1 MAKILIIEDERE
13 LTKVLQ
19 AYLERSNFEVLTA
32 YDADDG
38 KKLWEEENPDL
49 VLLDLNLPHSDGLE
63 LAKEMRRTK
72 DTPVIMT
79 TARVD
84 EIDRL
89 IGLELGADDY
99 VIKPYSPR
107 EVVARVKAVLR
118 RVSSK
123 SVEGIVKNRIS
134 GLTIDPSM
142 HLVTVAGQPV
152 NLTPTEFDIL
162 SILASQPGHVFT
174 RLQLIQET
182 QGFSSEG
189 YERSVDVHIK
199 NLRHKLR
206 AADPETDYI
215 KTIFGVGYRTIKTD

>member
-13 LTKVLQ
+13 LTKVLK

-38 KKLWEEENPDL
+38 KKLWEDENPDL
-49 VLLDLNLPHSDGLE
+49 VLLDLNLPHKDGLE
-63 LAKEMRRTK
+63 LAKEMHRTK

-84 EIDRL
+84 EVDRL

-99 VIKPYSPR
+99 VVKPYSPR

-118 RVSSK
+118 RVNSK
-123 SVEGIVKNRIS
+123 PVEEIVKNRIS
-134 GLTIDPSM
+134 GLIIDPSM
-142 HLVTVAGQPV
+142 HLVAVKGQPV

-182 QGFSSEG
+182 QGVSDEG
-189 YERSVDVHIK
+189 CERSVDVHIK

>member
-19 AYLERSNFEVLTA
+19 AYLERSNYEVLTA

-38 KKLWEEENPDL
+38 KKQWEDENPDL
-49 VLLDLNLPHSDGLE
+49 VLLDLNLPHKDGLE
-63 LAKEMRRTK
+63 LAKEMHRTK

-84 EIDRL
+84 EVDRL

-118 RVSSK
+118 RVNSK
-123 SVEGIVKNRIS
+123 PVEEIVKNRIS
-134 GLTIDPSM
+134 GLIIDPSM
-142 HLVTVAGQPV
+142 HLVTVKGQPV

-182 QGFSSEG
+182 QGVSDEG
-189 YERSVDVHIK
+189 CERSVDVHIK

>member
-13 LTKVLQ
+13 LAKVLQ

-38 KKLWEEENPDL
+38 KKLWDEQNPDL
-49 VLLDLNLPHSDGLE
+49 VLLDLNLPGMDGLE

-84 EIDRL
+84 EVDRL
-89 IGLELGADDY
+89 LGLELGSDDY

-118 RVSSK
+118 RINTK
-123 SVEGIVKNRIS
+123 PVEEPIKNRIS
-134 GLTIDPSM
+134 GLVIDPSM
-142 HLVTVAGQPV
+142 HLVTVKDQPV

-162 SILASQPGHVFT
+162 STLASQPGHVFT
-174 RLQLIQET
+174 RLQLIEET
-182 QGFSSEG
+182 QGISGEG

>member
-32 YDADDG
+32 YEADDG
-38 KKLWEEENPDL
+38 KKQWEEKNPDL
-49 VLLDLNLPHSDGLE
+49 VLLDLNLPGLDGLE
-63 LAKEMRRTK
+63 LAKEMHRTK
-72 DTPVIMT
+72 DTPVIIT

-84 EIDRL
+84 EVDRL

-99 VIKPYSPR
+99 IVKPYSPR
-107 EVVARVKAVLR
+107 EVVLRVKAVLR
-118 RVSSK
+118 RVNSK
-123 SVEGIVKNRIS
+123 PVEEIVKNRIS
-134 GLTIDPSM
+134 GLIIDPSM
-142 HLVTVAGQPV
+142 HLVTVKGQPV

-182 QGFSSEG
+182 QGVSAEG

>member
-19 AYLERSNFEVLTA
+19 AYLERSNYEVLTA

-38 KKLWEEENPDL
+38 KKQWEDENPDL
-49 VLLDLNLPHSDGLE
+49 VLLDLNLPHKDGLE
-63 LAKEMRRTK
+63 LAKEMHRTK

-84 EIDRL
+84 EVDRL

-118 RVSSK
+118 RVNSK
-123 SVEGIVKNRIS
+123 PVEEIVKNRIS
-134 GLTIDPSM
+134 GLIIDPSM
-142 HLVTVAGQPV
+142 HLVTVKGQPV

-182 QGFSSEG
+182 QGVSAEG

>member
-13 LTKVLQ
+13 LTRVLQ
-19 AYLERSNFEVLTA
+19 AYLERSNYEVLTA

-38 KKLWEEENPDL
+38 KKQWEDENPDL
-49 VLLDLNLPHSDGLE
+49 VLLDLNLPHKDGLE
-63 LAKEMRRTK
+63 LAKEMHRTK

-84 EIDRL
+84 EVDRL

-118 RVSSK
+118 RVNSK
-123 SVEGIVKNRIS
+123 PVEEIVKNRIS
-134 GLTIDPSM
+134 GLIIDPSM
-142 HLVTVAGQPV
+142 HLVTVKGQPV

-182 QGFSSEG
+182 QGVSAEG

>member
-19 AYLERSNFEVLTA
+19 AYLERSNYEVLTA
-32 YDADDG
+32 YDANDG
-38 KKLWEEENPDL
+38 KKQWEDENPDL
-49 VLLDLNLPHSDGLE
+49 VLLDLNLPHKDGFE
-63 LAKEMRRTK
+63 LAKEMHRTK

-84 EIDRL
+84 EVDRL

-118 RVSSK
+118 RVNSK
-123 SVEGIVKNRIS
+123 QVEEIVKNRIS
-134 GLTIDPSM
+134 GLIIDPSM
-142 HLVTVAGQPV
+142 HLVTVKGQPV

-182 QGFSSEG
+182 QGVSAEG

>member
-19 AYLERSNFEVLTA
+19 AYLERSNYEVLTA

-38 KKLWEEENPDL
+38 KKQWEDENPDL
-49 VLLDLNLPHSDGLE
+49 VLLDLNLPHKDGLE
-63 LAKEMRRTK
+63 LAKEMHRTK

-84 EIDRL
+84 EVDRL

-118 RVSSK
+118 RVNSK
-123 SVEGIVKNRIS
+123 PVEEIVKNRIN
-134 GLTIDPSM
+134 GLVIDPSM
-142 HLVTVAGQPV
+142 HLVTVKGQPV

-182 QGFSSEG
+182 QGVSAEG

>member
-19 AYLERSNFEVLTA
+19 AYLERSNYEVLTA

-38 KKLWEEENPDL
+38 KKQWEDENPDL
-49 VLLDLNLPHSDGLE
+49 VLLDLNLPHKDGLE
-63 LAKEMRRTK
+63 LAKEMHRTK

-84 EIDRL
+84 EVDRL

-118 RVSSK
+118 RVNSK
-123 SVEGIVKNRIS
+123 PVEEIVKNRIS
-134 GLTIDPSM
+134 GLIIDPSM
-142 HLVTVAGQPV
+142 HLVTIKGQSV

-182 QGFSSEG
+182 QGVSAEG

>member
-19 AYLERSNFEVLTA
+19 AYLERSNYEVLTA
-32 YDADDG
+32 YDGDDG
-38 KKLWEEENPDL
+38 KKQWEEKDPDL
-49 VLLDLNLPHSDGLE
+49 VLLDLNLPGRDGLE

-72 DTPVIMT
+72 NTPVIMT

-84 EIDRL
+84 EVDRL
-89 IGLELGADDY
+89 LGLELGADDY

-118 RVSSK
+118 RVNQKPVEEPIKSK
-123 SVEGIVKNRIS
+123 IN
-134 GLTIDPSM
+134 GLDIDPSM
-142 HLVTVAGQPV
+142 HQVTVKGQPV

-162 SILASQPGHVFT
+162 STLASHPGHVFT
-174 RLQLIQET
+174 RQQLIEEI
-182 QGFSSEG
+182 QGVSIEG
-189 YERSVDVHIK
+189 NERSVDVHIK

-206 AADPETDYI
+206 AADPETDYV

>member
-13 LTKVLQ
+13 LTRVLQ
-19 AYLERSNFEVLTA
+19 AYLERSNYEVLTA
-32 YDADDG
+32 YDANDG
-38 KKLWEEENPDL
+38 KKQWEDENPDL
-49 VLLDLNLPHSDGLE
+49 VLLDLNLPHQDGLE
-63 LAKEMRRTK
+63 LAKEMHRTK

-84 EIDRL
+84 EVDRL

-99 VIKPYSPR
+99 VVKPYSPR

-118 RVSSK
+118 RVNSK
-123 SVEGIVKNRIS
+123 PVEEIVKNRIS
-134 GLTIDPSM
+134 GLIIDPSM
-142 HLVTVAGQPV
+142 HLVTVKGQPV

-182 QGFSSEG
+182 QGVSAEG

>member
-19 AYLERSNFEVLTA
+19 AYLERSNYEVLAA
-32 YDADDG
+32 YDGDDG
-38 KKLWEEENPDL
+38 KKQWEEKNPDL
-49 VLLDLNLPHSDGLE
+49 VLLDLNLPGRDGLE

-72 DTPVIMT
+72 NTPVIMT

-84 EIDRL
+84 EVDRL
-89 IGLELGADDY
+89 LGLELGADDY

-118 RVSSK
+118 RVNDRPAEEPIKSK
-123 SVEGIVKNRIS
+123 IS
-134 GLTIDPSM
+134 GLDIDPSM
-142 HLVTVAGQPV
+142 HQVTIKGQPV

-162 SILASQPGHVFT
+162 STLASHPGHVFT
-174 RLQLIQET
+174 RQQLIEET
-182 QGFSSEG
+182 QGVSIEG
-189 YERSVDVHIK
+189 NERSIDVHIK

-206 AADPETDYI
+206 TADPETDYV

>member
-19 AYLERSNFEVLTA
+19 AYLERSNYEVLTA

-38 KKLWEEENPDL
+38 KKLWEDENPDL
-49 VLLDLNLPHSDGLE
+49 VLLDLNLPHKDGLE
-63 LAKEMRRTK
+63 LAKEMHRTK

-118 RVSSK
+118 RVNSK
-123 SVEGIVKNRIS
+123 PVEETGKNRIS
-134 GLTIDPSM
+134 GLIIDPSM
-142 HLVTVAGQPV
+142 HLVTVKGQPV

-182 QGFSSEG
+182 QGVSDEG

-206 AADPETDYI
+206 AADPETDYV

>member
-19 AYLERSNFEVLTA
+19 AYLERSNYEVLTA
-32 YDADDG
+32 YDANDG
-38 KKLWEEENPDL
+38 KKQWEDENPDL
-49 VLLDLNLPHSDGLE
+49 VLLDLNLPHKDGLE
-63 LAKEMRRTK
+63 LAKEMHRTK

-84 EIDRL
+84 EVDRL

-118 RVSSK
+118 RVNSK
-123 SVEGIVKNRIS
+123 PVEEIVKNRIS
-134 GLTIDPSM
+134 GLIIDPSM
-142 HLVTVAGQPV
+142 HLVTVKGQPV

-182 QGFSSEG
+182 QGVSAEG

>member
-19 AYLERSNFEVLTA
+19 AYLERSNYEVLTA

-38 KKLWEEENPDL
+38 KKQWEDENPDL
-49 VLLDLNLPHSDGLE
+49 VLLDLNLPHKDGLE
-63 LAKEMRRTK
+63 LAKEMHRTK

-84 EIDRL
+84 EVDRL

-118 RVSSK
+118 RVNSK
-123 SVEGIVKNRIS
+123 PVEEIVKNRIN
-134 GLTIDPSM
+134 GLIIDPSM
-142 HLVTVAGQPV
+142 HLVTVKGQPV

-182 QGFSSEG
+182 QGVSAEG

>member
-19 AYLERSNFEVLTA
+19 AYLERSNYEVLTA
-32 YDADDG
+32 YDADEG
-38 KKLWEEENPDL
+38 KKLWEDENPDL
-49 VLLDLNLPHSDGLE
+49 VLLDLNLPHKDGLE
-63 LAKEMRRTK
+63 LAKEMHRTK

-79 TARVD
+79 TARVE

-99 VIKPYSPR
+99 IVKPYSPR

-118 RVSSK
+118 RVDSK
-123 SVEGIVKNRIS
+123 PVEETGKNRIS
-134 GLTIDPSM
+134 GLIIDPSM
-142 HLVTVAGQPV
+142 HLVTVKGQPV

-182 QGFSSEG
+182 QGVSDEG

-206 AADPETDYI
+206 AADPETDYV

>member
-13 LTKVLQ
+13 LTKVLK

-32 YDADDG
+32 YEADDG
-38 KKLWEEENPDL
+38 KKQWEEKNPDL
-49 VLLDLNLPHSDGLE
+49 VLLDLNLPGLDGLE
-63 LAKEMRRTK
+63 LAKEMHRTK
-72 DTPVIMT
+72 DTPVIIT

-84 EIDRL
+84 EVDRL

-99 VIKPYSPR
+99 VVKPYSPR
-107 EVVARVKAVLR
+107 EVVLRVKAVLR
-118 RVSSK
+118 RVNSK
-123 SVEGIVKNRIS
+123 PVEEIVKNRIN
-134 GLTIDPSM
+134 GLIIDPSM
-142 HLVTVAGQPV
+142 HLVTVKGQPV

-182 QGFSSEG
+182 QGVSAEG

>member
-19 AYLERSNFEVLTA
+19 AYLERSNFEVLAA
-32 YDADDG
+32 YDAAEG
-38 KKLWEEENPDL
+38 KKLWEDSDPDL
-49 VLLDLNLPHSDGLE
+49 VILDLNLPGADGLE
-63 LAKEMRRTK
+63 LAKEMLRIK
-72 DTPVIMT
+72 DTPIIMA

-84 EIDRL
+84 EVDRL

-107 EVVARVKAVLR
+107 EVVDRVKAVLR
-118 RVSSK
+118 RVNAK
-123 SVEGIVKNRIS
+123 RTEEPIKNQIS
-134 GLTIDPSM
+134 GLVINPSM
-142 HLVTVAGQPV
+142 HLVTVKGQPV

-162 SILASQPGHVFT
+162 SILSSQPGHVFT
-174 RLQLIQET
+174 RLQLIEET
-182 QGFSSEG
+182 QGFSGEG

-199 NLRHKLR
+199 NLRHKLH

>member
-19 AYLERSNFEVLTA
+19 AYLERSNYEVLAA
-32 YDADDG
+32 YDGDDG
-38 KKLWEEENPDL
+38 KKQWEEKNPDL
-49 VLLDLNLPHSDGLE
+49 VLLDLNLPGRDGLE

-72 DTPVIMT
+72 NTPVIMT

-84 EIDRL
+84 EVDRL
-89 IGLELGADDY
+89 LGLELGADDY

-118 RVSSK
+118 RVNDRPVEEPIKSK
-123 SVEGIVKNRIS
+123 IS
-134 GLTIDPSM
+134 GLDIDPSM
-142 HLVTVAGQPV
+142 HQVTVKGQPV

-162 SILASQPGHVFT
+162 STLASHPGHVFT
-174 RLQLIQET
+174 RQQLIEET
-182 QGFSSEG
+182 QGVSIEG
-189 YERSVDVHIK
+189 NERSIDVHIK

-206 AADPETDYI
+206 TADPETDYV

>member
-1 MAKILIIEDERE
+1 MPKILIIEDERE

-19 AYLERSNFEVLTA
+19 AYLERSNFEVLSA

-38 KKLWEEENPDL
+38 KKQWEEKNPDL
-49 VLLDLNLPHSDGLE
+49 VLLDLNLPGQDGLE

-84 EIDRL
+84 EVDRL
-89 IGLELGADDY
+89 LGLELGADDY

-118 RVSSK
+118 RVNSK
-123 SVEGIVKNRIS
+123 PLEATVKNRIT

-142 HLVTVAGQPV
+142 HLVTVKGQAV

-162 SILASQPGHVFT
+162 STLASQPGHVFT
-174 RLQLIQET
+174 RMQLIEET
-182 QGFSSEG
+182 QGTNSEG

>member
-13 LTKVLQ
+13 LTRVLQ

-32 YDADDG
+32 YEADDG
-38 KKLWEEENPDL
+38 KKQWEEKNPDL
-49 VLLDLNLPHSDGLE
+49 VLLDLNLPGLDGLE
-63 LAKEMRRTK
+63 LAKEMHRTK
-72 DTPVIMT
+72 DTPVIIT

-84 EIDRL
+84 EVDRL

-99 VIKPYSPR
+99 VVKPYSPR
-107 EVVARVKAVLR
+107 EVVLRVKAVLR
-118 RVSSK
+118 RVNSK
-123 SVEGIVKNRIS
+123 PVEEIVKNRIS
-134 GLTIDPSM
+134 GLIIDPSM
-142 HLVTVAGQPV
+142 HLVTVKGQPV

-182 QGFSSEG
+182 QGVSDEG

>member
-1 MAKILIIEDERE
+1 MPRILIIEDERE

-32 YDADDG
+32 YDGEEG
-38 KKLWEEENPDL
+38 KKQWEEKNPDL
-49 VLLDLNLPHSDGLE
+49 VLLDLNLPGFDGLE

-72 DTPVIMT
+72 ETPIIMT

-84 EIDRL
+84 EVDRL
-89 IGLELGADDY
+89 LGLELGADDY

-118 RVSSK
+118 RVNTKPSEEPIK
-123 SVEGIVKNRIS
+123 SRIT
-134 GLTIDPSM
+134 GLVIDPSM
-142 HLVTVAGQPV
+142 HLITVKGQAV

-162 SILASQPGHVFT
+162 STLASQPGHVFT
-174 RLQLIQET
+174 RMQLIEET
-182 QGFSSEG
+182 QGVSGEG

>member
-19 AYLERSNFEVLTA
+19 AYLERSNYEVLTA

-38 KKLWEEENPDL
+38 KKQWEDENPDL
-49 VLLDLNLPHSDGLE
+49 VLLDLNLPHQDGLE
-63 LAKEMRRTK
+63 LAKEMHRTK

-84 EIDRL
+84 EVDRL

-118 RVSSK
+118 RVNSK
-123 SVEGIVKNRIS
+123 PVEEIVKNRIS
-134 GLTIDPSM
+134 GLIIDPSM
-142 HLVTVAGQPV
+142 HLVTVKGQPV

-182 QGFSSEG
+182 QGVSAEG

>member
-19 AYLERSNFEVLTA
+19 AYLERSNYEVLAA
-32 YDADDG
+32 YDGEDG
-38 KKLWEEENPDL
+38 KKQWEEKNPDL
-49 VLLDLNLPHSDGLE
+49 VLLDLNLPGMDGLE

-72 DTPVIMT
+72 NTPVIMT

-84 EIDRL
+84 EVDRL
-89 IGLELGADDY
+89 LGLELGADDY

-118 RVSSK
+118 RVNDKTVEAPIKSK
-123 SVEGIVKNRIS
+123 IS
-134 GLTIDPSM
+134 GLDIDPSM
-142 HLVTVAGQPV
+142 HQVTVKGQPV

-162 SILASQPGHVFT
+162 STLASHPGHVFT
-174 RLQLIQET
+174 RQQLIEET
-182 QGFSSEG
+182 QGVSIEG
-189 YERSVDVHIK
+189 NERSVDVHIK

-206 AADPETDYI
+206 AADPETDYV

>member
-13 LTKVLQ
+13 LTRVLQ
-19 AYLERSNFEVLTA
+19 AYLERSNYEVLTA

-38 KKLWEEENPDL
+38 KKQWEDENPDL
-49 VLLDLNLPHSDGLE
+49 VLLDLNLPHQDGLE
-63 LAKEMRRTK
+63 LAKEMHRTK

-84 EIDRL
+84 EVDRL

-99 VIKPYSPR
+99 VVKPYSPR

-118 RVSSK
+118 RVNSK
-123 SVEGIVKNRIS
+123 PVEEIVKNRIS
-134 GLTIDPSM
+134 GLIIDPSM
-142 HLVTVAGQPV
+142 HLVTVKGQPV

-182 QGFSSEG
+182 QGVSAEG

>member
-19 AYLERSNFEVLTA
+19 AYLERSNYEVLTA
-32 YDADDG
+32 YDADEG
-38 KKLWEEENPDL
+38 KKQWEDGNPDL
-49 VLLDLNLPHSDGLE
+49 VLLDLNLPHKDGLE
-63 LAKEMRRTK
+63 LAKEMHRIK

-84 EIDRL
+84 EVDRL

-99 VIKPYSPR
+99 IVKPYSPR

-118 RVSSK
+118 RVNSK
-123 SVEGIVKNRIS
+123 PIEEIVKNRIS
-134 GLTIDPSM
+134 GLIIDPSM
-142 HLVTVAGQPV
+142 HLVTVKGQPV

-182 QGFSSEG
+182 QGVSAEG

-206 AADPETDYI
+206 DADPETDYI